1 MKIEAKDIKDYLEK
15 VPEERKIAI
24 TKLYETISKNLP
36 KGFEEGISYGMM
48 GWNVPLSTYPKG
60 YHCTPG
66 LPLPFIGMAS
76 QKNSINFYHMG
87 MYADKQLY
95 DWFVAEFPKH
105 SKRKLDMGKSCVR
118 FKKPEEIPF
127 ELLSELVS
135 KMSPKEWIELYEKSF
150 LKK

>member
-76 QKNSINFYHMG
+76 
-87 MYADKQLY
+87 
-95 DWFVAEFPKH
+95 
-105 SKRKLDMGKSCVR
+105 
-118 FKKPEEIPF
+118 
-127 ELLSELVS
+127 
-135 KMSPKEWIELYEKSF
+135 
-150 LKK
+150 